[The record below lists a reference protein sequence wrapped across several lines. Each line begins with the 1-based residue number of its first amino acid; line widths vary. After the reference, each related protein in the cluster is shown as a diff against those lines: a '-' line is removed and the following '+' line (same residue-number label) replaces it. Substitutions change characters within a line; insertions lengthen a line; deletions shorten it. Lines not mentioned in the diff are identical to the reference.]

1 MLSFHIVLRF
11 RCMTGIILLAGMSK
25 RMGKNKLLL
34 PYEGKTICERTLTT
48 LLECFSSVIA
58 ITGYERERIEEI
70 LYKYPGVE
78 VAFNERFEEG
88 QKTSIQ
94 KGLKASEDDVAIVA
108 GDLPLLKASDIEKG
122 MSMLEKYQSVRAYY
136 NESPGHPV
144 FIRKELVPFLL
155 STEKSIFDAL
165 REKETARYQAGIG
178 TVFDIDTPER
188 YKALLDGD
196 VSIHD

>member
-1 MLSFHIVLRF
+1 
-11 RCMTGIILLAGMSK
+11 MTGIILLAGMSK
-25 RMGKNKLLL
+25 RMGENKLLL
-34 PYEGKTICERTLTT
+34 PYEGKTICEHTLTT
-48 LLECFSSVIA
+48 LLECFTSVIA

-70 LYKYPGVE
+70 LCKYPGVE

-94 KGLKASEDDVAIVA
+94 KGLEAASDDVAIVP
-108 GDLPLLKASDIEKG
+108 GDLPLLRATDIRKG
-122 MSMLEKYQSVRAYY
+122 IPSLAGYPSVRAYHH
-136 NESPGHPV
+136 ESPGHPV

-155 STEKSIFDAL
+155 STEKSIFEAL